1 MNHTNVTLADASPS
15 SNLRHSMP
23 KGTII
28 GLAFVST
35 ALALYILVCA
45 WARGGDHA
53 EARLAHELAKM
64 SVAER
69 EEEIQKLLDIHGE
82 ACCWG
87 MCQGNMGKNR
97 TSNSFFF

>member
-1 MNHTNVTLADASPS
+1 MNFTNVTLADSSPS
-15 SNLRHSMP
+15 SSLCHSMP

-45 WARGGDHA
+45 WVRGGDHA
-53 EARLAHELAKM
+53 EARLVHGLAKM
-64 SVAER
+64 SDAER
-69 EEEIQKLLDIHGE
+69 EAEIQKLLDIHGE

-87 MCQGNMGKNR
+87 MCQGNMRKNR
-97 TSNSFFF
+97 TSNSLFF